1 MFEWARNEFDG
12 QSIEIIG
19 QLGSTTFMPL
29 SITSINTTLRGKA
42 LPKDE
47 INIIKKLM
55 CEIRELEYNKIMFIE
70 NCAYEE
76 LIDFLEPIINDNEE
90 IFKVR
95 FNQKSSNEFEFYAD
109 DEFMLAGYTMA
120 FMIAASIDE
129 IIDVSH
135 YFKNQKIED
144 LVEHDENKDI
154 LTVITFS
161 DGRQLA
167 VFFQDDE
174 VNLLLGTV
182 QFVDKITF
190 RYGECVDILEWKYND
205 LYDAHEL
212 VHTNA
217 SEWQDYFGEDGCSN
231 KDDEYEENDEYD
243 DDEDDDYYDY
253 DASYD
258 DE

>member
-1 MFEWARNEFDG
+1 MFEWARNEFNG

-29 SITSINTTLRGKA
+29 SYTSINTTLRGKI

-47 INIIKKLM
+47 TNIIKKLI
-55 CEIRELEYNKIMFIE
+55 CGIRNLELNNTMSIKAY
-70 NCAYEE
+70 AYEE
-76 LIDFLEPIINDNEE
+76 LIDFLKSITNGGEKIL
-90 IFKVR
+90 KVR
-95 FNQKSSNEFEFYAD
+95 FNQESNNEFEFYAD
-109 DEFMLAGYTMA
+109 DEFILAGYTMA

-167 VFFQDDE
+167 VFFQDNE

-243 DDEDDDYYDY
+243 DDYYDY
-253 DASYD
+253 EEY
-258 DE
+258 